1 MAPPS
6 AFMGVA
12 TKLNS
17 RLAAPKPFCAALDT
31 ITPSRMSNFTTPPCM
46 TMMPMA
52 STENWRPSGT
62 P

>member
-1 MAPPS
+1 MRLLS
-6 AFMGVA
+6 
-12 TKLNS
+12 L
-17 RLAAPKPFCAALDT
+17 LAAPKPFWAAWDT
-31 ITPSRMSNFTTPPCM
+31 IWPSIISNFTTTLCM